1 MAVGFL
7 PTPECFQPPLKIDT
21 ISLLPQLAKS
31 CKTTS
36 IAILKRQ
43 FSKNHSETVQKFAV
57 RTTQQKSFERTAE
70 MNEGKAR
77 KNVELIIWW
86 FISMGVRER
95 EDPLGIWETARCKHI
110 FINIF
115 SISYINS
122 VTRPIYF
129 FLLLKAKL
137 EKMILRS
144 FARNKK
150 FRDRNGS
157 VTRAVGCRRA
167 KS

>member
-1 MAVGFL
+1 MWQIDLLMAVGFL

-43 FSKNHSETVQKFAV
+43 LSKNHSETVQKFAV

-77 KNVELIIWW
+77 QNVELIIWW

-115 SISYINS
+115 NILYINS
-122 VTRPIYF
+122 VARTRYF
-129 FLLLKAKL
+129 FFQKANSQRWFWDFL
-137 EKMILRS
+137 PGT
-144 FARNKK
+144 RN
-150 FRDRNGS
+150 FGTEMG
-157 VTRAVGCRRA
+157 V
-167 KS
+167 